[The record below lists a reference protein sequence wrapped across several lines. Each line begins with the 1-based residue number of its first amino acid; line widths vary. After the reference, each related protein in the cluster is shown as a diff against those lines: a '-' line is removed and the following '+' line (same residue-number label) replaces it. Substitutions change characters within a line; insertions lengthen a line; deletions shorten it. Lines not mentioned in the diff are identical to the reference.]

1 MFGVLAAIPFGRFL
15 ILWFAGGE
23 TAGMVQLVIFGLM
36 MAVDALNSLTLRVLS
51 DLLSINRVLIEEHTS
66 GSRRCSAA

>member
-1 MFGVLAAIPFGRFL
+1 MFADRVVGVAEHRHV
-15 ILWFAGGE
+15 
-23 TAGMVQLVIFGLM
+23 MVQLVIFGLM